1 MSKFY
6 YEAIQVNVNE
16 TGSYSL
22 GSSGSVDTYGYI
34 YKDKF
39 DPYNPF
45 ENLLSQNDE
54 GCGNNQF
61 KLITYLQSSTTYIL
75 VVTTYYAKRTGA
87 FSIFVFGPN
96 NVSLKHISKY
106 LYYVENNQHRFTEYR
121 KCLYTQ
127 FSFSIHRRA

>member
-45 ENLLSQNDE
+45 ENLLMKDDDN
-54 GCGNNQF
+54 CGPTQF

-75 VVTTYYAKRTGA
+75 VVTTFSAKKTGA
-87 FSIFVFGPN
+87 FSIFVSGPN
-96 NVSLKHISKY
+96 KISLKHVSKY
-106 LYYVENNQHRFTEYR
+106 LYYLKNNQHRFTERR

-127 FSFSIHRRA
+127 FSFSIHKRA